1 MWKWK
6 TNTHKHLILKGK
18 TRTVESTFITCI
30 QIKYSWLKKH
40 VAHWFLNSAFFFLH
54 SSTASLQVLC
64 NSVWVHLKSIS
75 SGHGYFVFHKLYVTF
90 PVMQYQTAAVMQ
102 CQTSLI
108 LIMNKVFNQK
118 SALFG
123 QLPSSVVST
132 TSKTNFPTYLFN
144 RIRIALRTV
153 QCIHNTLLYSSLV
166 R

>member
-1 MWKWK
+1 
-6 TNTHKHLILKGK
+6 
-18 TRTVESTFITCI
+18 
-30 QIKYSWLKKH
+30 
-40 VAHWFLNSAFFFLH
+40 
-54 SSTASLQVLC
+54 
-64 NSVWVHLKSIS
+64 
-75 SGHGYFVFHKLYVTF
+75 
-90 PVMQYQTAAVMQ
+90 MQYQTAAVMQ

-166 R
+166 RQENIFSVHKYQSLCSNLLCPYFIPFPIACVRISGLRNGFNYVTGNKRFLNCHTKHNNSNIFKPKTFPTQSPTP